1 MKIEKLIIQNLNS
14 IEDAE
19 IVFSEGVLAQ
29 EPLFLICGA
38 TGTGKTTILDAITL
52 ALYDKVSRYEKVKNK
67 EKTENGIT
75 TKDAFNVL
83 RKGKYDGKA
92 ELHFSVNDT
101 HYIATWS
108 VHKTKSNTYTNN
120 NRRKLEVVD
129 GELRTVILD
138 KIGAVN
144 KKIEELVGLTY
155 EQFIRSVMLA
165 QGEFNTFLVSEKT
178 EQSEILEM
186 LTGTEVYSQI
196 AEAIKL
202 KKADALQRKKEI
214 EALYNS
220 LKDNILSDEE
230 VTTLEN
236 QKLELEKD
244 DSESHA
250 FLKQMELYLNW
261 IKKNKDLNEEYNN
274 AKLQY
279 DSVIDKINSPEY
291 KENKSL
297 VDDYFFTSKIREK
310 LNELQRDESEVNKI
324 ERQFVDDESHISA
337 LKFSLQNE
345 KNRKSESENL
355 KIETSNWIDSHRCD
369 ELMYQN
375 VNLIVG
381 LLNEMSM
388 ILNHKKKKELE
399 LVQNEA
405 KKAELSN
412 QLREYYETIDNVKK
426 DITEA
431 DNILDE
437 LMKGFNSEEQN
448 RLLIEYQNVNAKK
461 QNTQDR
467 VSQLNAVRTV
477 LEQYLELEQ
486 NIKNEKIIYE
496 NFKLSYNDKNA
507 ALNEAKANFDRN
519 DTEFQKQRNMV
530 EGWAKTMRSK
540 LNEGEPC
547 PVCGSREHFYNDEN
561 IVDSLFVSL
570 ENEWKRLGEI
580 YRNTQNEL
588 NKIESELAVVNRNI
602 VSDENRLQMLLKE
615 LNRLCNDNPVFELE
629 RIDLTIGKHNE
640 SILKYDNEIEAINL
654 KLNEMAS
661 IKNKIEEA
669 QKNKRVIEEK
679 LNSVEQQMIVK
690 QKESQE
696 MDLQL
701 MAIKTSISDSES
713 KYLEKKSSV
722 NEYIRIDDW
731 EKSWMENMSAFS
743 LALNESAQ
751 TWNQKLEMLR
761 NIESQ
766 IATAETIISQ
776 SEKYF
781 ERIFELIPRWRNI
794 DAHKSYIDEKD
805 LIPYLSAIYE
815 KAKERMSQRG
825 ALEKEMISLKN
836 EIDDFVNNS
845 SCIDIE
851 RLKMLSQISDIQV
864 IGQKNKFLDEELIR
878 SKNTMT
884 IKENELNLHQKDENK
899 PSDDLTFEEIE
910 SKKNSLL
917 EEKKASEEQLSVI
930 KTKLAMNKQKQ
941 YESDSCRKE
950 YEKRADEHHLW
961 EQLAKAIGTTDGD
974 NFRDVAQAYTM
985 GILLNRANYYMKQLS
1000 SRYQLYNSTDSL
1012 AIMVQDLEMGGELR
1026 AASSLSGGETF
1037 LVSLALALGLTS
1049 LNDEHFNTD
1058 MLFID
1063 EGFGTLDPES
1073 LDMVMN
1079 TLENLHNLGRRVGI
1093 ISHVDTLKERIPAQI
1108 QLIREGKSASKVRVV
1123 RN

>member
-274 AKLQY
+274 VKLQY

-355 KIETSNWIDSHRCD
+355 KIETSNWIDYHRCD

-496 NFKLSYNDKNA
+496 NLKLSYNDKNA

-519 DTEFQKQRNMV
+519 DAEFQKQRNMV

-679 LNSVEQQMIVK
+679 LNSVEQQMLVK

-701 MAIKTSISDSES
+701 MAIKTSISDSEL

-1093 ISHVDTLKERIPAQI
+1093 ISPVDTLKERIPAQI

>member
-274 AKLQY
+274 VKLQY

-355 KIETSNWIDSHRCD
+355 KIETSNWIDYHRCD

-496 NFKLSYNDKNA
+496 NLKLSYNDKNA

-519 DTEFQKQRNMV
+519 DAEFQKQRNMV

-679 LNSVEQQMIVK
+679 LNSVEQQMLVK

-701 MAIKTSISDSES
+701 MAIKTSISDSEL